1 MDHNIPL
8 ITTLAAG
15 FGIALALG
23 FIAERLKFPA
33 LVGYLVAGIL
43 IGPATPG
50 FVADIHIAA
59 QLSEIG
65 VMLLMFGVGLH
76 FSLAD
81 LLAVKR
87 IAVPG
92 AVVQMTVAALLGMA
106 VSMSWGWSWVEGLV
120 FGLCLSTAS
129 TVVLLRALESKGLL
143 K

>member
-81 LLAVKR
+81 CR
-87 IAVPG
+87 RFGDRPG
-92 AVVQMTVAALLGMA
+92 IGPFATA
-106 VSMSWGWSWVEGLV
+106 SYTSWGKCRCGV
-120 FGLCLSTAS
+120 
-129 TVVLLRALESKGLL
+129 R
-143 K
+143 